1 MAAIVSRT
9 PPRDTGTTPRRRR
22 HVAEPAPT
30 GRAQNVTS
38 VPPASGARL
47 PRGVRVGY
55 GVGDLG
61 ASLTFVAINT
71 WLLYYLVNI
80 AGLRPFTAGLVFVV
94 GRVVDAVLDPVMGI
108 VSDRLAPRYGRKRF
122 VAFGAVP
129 LGAAFAALWALPAAR
144 PEAAFALALVAVV
157 LVSLLYTVVQI
168 PYMALTPELA
178 QDYDER
184 TALSSYRVAF
194 GTFASLVAVALP
206 PVLVLSASTGTEL
219 ASSAPAGWVRMG
231 LVFGPLVALSYLV
244 MATAVPEPRR
254 TATAQTTRETTRQTP
269 TPSIAASLRSALRA
283 TGFAELLASFI
294 AITIGIM
301 IVNSM
306 LPFYLE
312 SALRIPGPQQT
323 PLLGLLFGVAILA
336 FPLWSAVSN
345 RHGKKV
351 ALAAGLVTMIA
362 GLLPLVLLSPPGT
375 IGPLLLAFTV
385 VTGCGL
391 SAVMLLPWAMLPDV
405 VEFDELA
412 SGLRQEGLLYALFT
426 FGQKLAGS
434 VGVFA
439 NAIAAGVF
447 GYVAGTA
454 VQDAGTVAGIRAM
467 VGPVAAGVF
476 VVALILTLR
485 FPITR
490 ASHREVQAALAER
503 RAAG

>member
-1 MAAIVSRT
+1 MN
-9 PPRDTGTTPRRRR
+9 
-22 HVAEPAPT
+22 PT
-30 GRAQNVTS
+30 LATAGS
-38 VPPASGARL
+38 RL

-71 WLLYYLVNI
+71 WLLYYLVNVG
-80 AGLRPFTAGLVFVV
+80 GLRPFTAGLVFVI
-94 GRVVDAVLDPVMGI
+94 GRVVDAALDPVMGLL
-108 VSDRLAPRYGRKRF
+108 SDRLAPRFGRKRF
-122 VAFGAVP
+122 VAAGAIP

-144 PEAAFALALVAVV
+144 PEAAFALALGAVV
-157 LVSLLYTVVQI
+157 LVSVLYTVVQV

-184 TALSSYRVAF
+184 TALSSYRIAF

-206 PVLVLSASTGTEL
+206 PLLVLSASPGSEL
-219 ASSAPAGWVRMG
+219 ASSTPAGWTRMG
-231 LVFGPLVALSYLV
+231 LVFGPIVALSYLI
-244 MATAVPEPRR
+244 MAATVPEPRR
-254 TATAQTTRETTRQTP
+254 AATMP
-269 TPSIAASLRSALRA
+269 PSGADVERSVPALDVGASLRSAFRA
-283 TGFAELLASFI
+283 TGFAELLALFI
-294 AITIGIM
+294 SVTIGIM

-323 PLLGLLFGVAILA
+323 PLLGLLFGVAIAA

-345 RHGKKV
+345 RFGKRT

-362 GLLPLVLLSPPGT
+362 GLLPLVLLSPPGA
-375 IGPLLLAFTV
+375 IGVVLLAFTV

-412 SGLRQEGLLYALFT
+412 SGRRQEGLLYALFT

-439 NAIAAGVF
+439 NAIAAAVF

-454 VQDAGTVAGIRAM
+454 VQDAATVAGIRAM
-467 VGPVAAGVF
+467 VGPVPAVVFAA
-476 VVALILTLR
+476 ALVLTLR

-490 ASHREVQAALAER
+490 ASHREVQAALEAR
-503 RAAG
+503 RAEPVSRE

>member
-1 MAAIVSRT
+1 M
-9 PPRDTGTTPRRRR
+9 
-22 HVAEPAPT
+22 
-30 GRAQNVTS
+30 
-38 VPPASGARL
+38 
-47 PRGVRVGY
+47 
-55 GVGDLG
+55 GDLG

-71 WLLYYLVNI
+71 WLLYYLVNVG
-80 AGLRPFTAGLVFVV
+80 GLRPFTAGLVFVI
-94 GRVVDAVLDPVMGI
+94 GRVVDAALDPVMGLL
-108 VSDRLAPRYGRKRF
+108 SDRLAPRLGRKRF
-122 VAFGAVP
+122 VAAGAIP

-144 PEAAFALALVAVV
+144 PDAAFALALGAVI
-157 LVSLLYTVVQI
+157 LVSVLYTVVQV
-168 PYMALTPELA
+168 PYMALTPELT

-184 TALSSYRVAF
+184 TALSSYRIAF

-206 PVLVLSASTGTEL
+206 PLLVLSASPGAEL
-219 ASSAPAGWVRMG
+219 ASSTPAGWTRMG
-231 LVFGPLVALSYLV
+231 LVFGPIVALSYLI
-244 MATAVPEPRR
+244 MAATVPEPRR
-254 TATAQTTRETTRQTP
+254 AARAPGRSPERP
-269 TPSIAASLRSALRA
+269 KPAAGVRASLRSAFQA
-283 TGFAELLASFI
+283 NGFAELLALFI
-294 AITIGIM
+294 AVTIGIM

-323 PLLGLLFGVAILA
+323 PLLGLLFGVAIAA

-345 RHGKKV
+345 RYGKRA

-362 GLLPLVLLSPPGT
+362 GLLPLVLLSPPGA
-375 IGPLLLAFTV
+375 IGPVLLAFTV

-412 SGLRQEGLLYALFT
+412 SGRRQEGLLYALFT

-454 VQDAGTVAGIRAM
+454 VQDPATVTGIRAM
-467 VGPVAAGVF
+467 VGPVAAVVF
-476 VVALILTLR
+476 AVALVLTLR

-490 ASHREVQAALAER
+490 ASHREAQAALEGR
-503 RAAG
+503 RATG